1 MYNFYRQEAYRQHL
15 HKKQLRLHRTSGE
28 ITLGDDVHIA
38 QFCII
43 MGYGGISIGDKC
55 VASAGCKIYSLTNTS
70 RDMSEPER
78 VISIQPYDQA
88 PFLLGPVVLHENVWL
103 GLHTIIMPSVSIK
116 RILFAYQ
123 IQL

>member
-1 MYNFYRQEAYRQHL
+1 
-15 HKKQLRLHRTSGE
+15 
-28 ITLGDDVHIA
+28 
-38 QFCII
+38 
-43 MGYGGISIGDKC
+43 MGHGGISIGDKC

-116 RILFAYQ
+116 KNSFCVSNSVVNKSFPENSHIAGTPAIKIKNRFQ
-123 IQL
+123 